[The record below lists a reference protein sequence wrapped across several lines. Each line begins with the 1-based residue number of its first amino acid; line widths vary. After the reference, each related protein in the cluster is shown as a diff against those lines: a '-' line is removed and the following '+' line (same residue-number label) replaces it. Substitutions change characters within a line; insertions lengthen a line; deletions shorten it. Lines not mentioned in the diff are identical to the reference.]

1 MEQILS
7 TTSQYWQSVQPAL
20 SAIASVQSAIAS
32 ALAFDTALL
41 SEPGMLLRLALQFCL
56 LVCSAFFSSAETALF
71 SLSRLDLQQLR
82 REKNPRAESIHELL
96 DQPRTLIISI
106 LSGNELVNVA
116 ATANMTSILFT
127 LYGGAGAGWINLL
140 VMVPLL
146 LLFGE
151 VTPKTVAVH
160 NPVRYSTRIVAEPMR
175 FWVRLIAPF
184 RWAIRGIAERITTR
198 MVGEA
203 QTADNIL
210 QVDEFLTLVEQV
222 AEEGELDATERA
234 LIYNLLEAS
243 DTEIVEMM
251 TPRTRMA
258 FLNVEM
264 SVPEMVEKFTLYRH
278 SRLPVFKTHRDNLVG
293 FVHAEDI
300 LRLVLDGDDL
310 RALSPEDI
318 MHPPVVV
325 PLTKKVDEMF
335 DFFQG
340 NEVRAAACLN
350 EFGGVEGFITMR
362 GVINFIFGDVSG
374 GMRAT
379 AGLYA
384 EKDNNIY
391 EVPGDMKLNDF
402 NNLANFGIED
412 PRMTTIGGVA
422 FRLLDRLPK
431 EGDKVQMDDILIQV
445 LEMDAHRIARV
456 RVAQGVQTH
465 DFERAQEVIA
475 EGAPPDDSRTERDDA
490 REAEDMPE
498 GIDDN
503 LRVEPEDEDAR
514 AQLNNQTQ
522 TQTQTQTSKGA
533 RS

>member
-7 TTSQYWQSVQPAL
+7 HANSYWQSAV
-20 SAIASVQSAIAS
+20 SVIASTF
-32 ALAFDTALL
+32 AFDTALL
-41 SEPGMLLRLALQFCL
+41 SEPDMLLRLAVQLCL
-56 LVCSAFFSSAETALF
+56 LLASAFFSSSETALF

-82 REKNPRAESIHELL
+82 RERNPRAESIHELL
-96 DQPRTLIISI
+96 DQPRKLIISI
-106 LSGNELVNVA
+106 LSGNELVNIA
-116 ATANMTSILFT
+116 ATANMTSILVT
-127 LYGGAGAGWINLL
+127 LYGSASAGWLNLL

-151 VTPKTVAVH
+151 VTPKTIAVH
-160 NPVRYSTRIVAEPMR
+160 NPVRYSTRVVAEPMR
-175 FWVRLIAPF
+175 FWVRLIAPL
-184 RWAIRGIAERITTR
+184 RWAIRGLADRITTWL
-198 MVGEA
+198 VGEA
-203 QTADNIL
+203 KAADNIL

-222 AEEGELDATERA
+222 AEDGALDATERA
-234 LIYNLLEAS
+234 LIYNLLEAGE
-243 DTEIVEMM
+243 TEIVEMM

-264 SVPEMVEKFTLYRH
+264 SVPEMVEKFISYRH
-278 SRLPVFKTHRDNLVG
+278 SRIPVFKTHRDNLVG

-300 LRLVLDGDDL
+300 LRLVLDGEDL
-310 RALSPEDI
+310 EALTPEDI
-318 MHPPVVV
+318 MHPPMVV

-362 GVINFIFGDVSG
+362 GVLNFIFGDVSG
-374 GMRAT
+374 GTRAT
-379 AGLYA
+379 AGFYA

-402 NNLANFGIED
+402 NNLANFGIDD

-456 RVAQGVQTH
+456 RVAQGVDIE
-465 DFERAQEVIA
+465 DFERAQEVMGGETPA
-475 EGAPPDDSRTERDDA
+475 GDEAARDDP
-490 REAEDMPE
+490 EELEEIPED
-498 GIDDN
+498 IDESPAIN
-503 LRVEPEDEDAR
+503 EPENEGKT
-514 AQLNNQTQ
+514 NT
-522 TQTQTQTSKGA
+522 GA